1 MALPPRGVED
11 AGVFEQAHGGIVL
24 IREPLG
30 KGTEA
35 TRQEFGQVVVHLAIR
50 TEFREGRIL
59 LVGEPPLNGAYDW
72 KGQPEYPGEH
82 IRVHVAV
89 GLLGAAD
96 VFSQFEQRGFIK
108 QRFGGGQ
115 AQLCRGGQ
123 GGLRLP
129 GCLPLCPV
137 VPEGVVAFVL
147 VEADTVAEFGA
158 YLVGVDAGEEGG
170 ELADGHAEGV
180 LYAGCSRC
188 FDHRNTPSF
197 PVGIELDGLSRPSQP
212 HALNNWTH
220 GGVWFALVG
229 DDENG

>member
-1 MALPPRGVED
+1 MSRKSLACLRCIPLAASRVVSMALPPRGVED

-123 GGLRLP
+123 GGLWPP
-129 GCLPLCPV
+129 GCLSLCPV

-170 ELADGHAEGV
+170 ELADGHAGT
-180 LYAGCSRC
+180 LLLSTCRR
-188 FDHRNTPSF
+188 DRDDRDPPSF
-197 PVGIELDGLSRPSQP
+197 SVCGELGL
-212 HALNNWTH
+212 L
-220 GGVWFALVG
+220 
-229 DDENG
+229 

>member
-11 AGVFEQAHGGIVL
+11 AGVLEQAHGGIML

-35 TRQEFGQVVVHLAIR
+35 TRQEFGQVIVHLAIR

-72 KGQPEYPGEH
+72 KGQPEYPRDH

-96 VFSQFEQRGFIK
+96 VFRQFKQGGFIK
-108 QRFGGGQ
+108 QGLGGGQ
-115 AQLCRGGQ
+115 AQLCRGS
-123 GGLRLP
+123 LWLP
-129 GCLPLCPV
+129 GGVPLCPV
-137 VPEGVVAFVL
+137 VPEGVVALVL
-147 VEADTVAEFGA
+147 IEADAVAEFGA

-170 ELADGHAEGV
+170 EFADGHTEGV
-180 LYAGCSRC
+180 LVPRCRGCHHNG
-188 FDHRNTPSF
+188 DTPSF
-197 PVGIELDGLSRPSQP
+197 LIRGELSLLRLPCKAHVFDDGLY
-212 HALNNWTH
+212 
-220 GGVWFALVG
+220 GGVGFALVG
-229 DDENG
+229 DDKNG